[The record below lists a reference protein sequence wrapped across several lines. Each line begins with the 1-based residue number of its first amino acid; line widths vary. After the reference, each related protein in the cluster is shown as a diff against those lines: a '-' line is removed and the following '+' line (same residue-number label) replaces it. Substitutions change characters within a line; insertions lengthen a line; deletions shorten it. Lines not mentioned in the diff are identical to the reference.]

1 MSALEEAMLFQMRA
15 VGIPPPQREFRF
27 APPRRWRMDYA
38 WPEILLY
45 LEVEGGTWV
54 TGGGRHSRGVGMR
67 GDAEKYNAAALLGW
81 TCLRATTDMV
91 KDGSALA
98 AVEQAF
104 KAMAA

>member
-1 MSALEEAMLFQMRA
+1 MSALEEQMVFQMRA
-15 VGIPPPQREFRF
+15 IGIPAPQREFRF

-38 WPEILLY
+38 WPEIMLY

-54 TGGGRHSRGVGMR
+54 TGRHGRGNGMR
-67 GDAEKYNAAALLGW
+67 GDAEKYNAAALQGW

-91 KDGSALA
+91 QDGTALA
-98 AVEQAF
+98 ALEQAF

>member
-1 MSALEEAMLFQMRA
+1 MSALEEQLAFQMRA
-15 VGIPPPQREFRF
+15 VGIPQPQREFRF

-38 WPEILLY
+38 WPEIMLY

-54 TGGGRHSRGVGMR
+54 SGRHGRGAGMR
-67 GDAEKYNAAALLGW
+67 GDAEKYNAAALAGW

-91 KDGSALA
+91 RDGSAVF

>member
-1 MSALEEAMLFQMRA
+1 MSALEEQMLFQMTILD
-15 VGIPPPQREFRF
+15 IPPPQREFRF

-45 LEVEGGTWV
+45 LEVEGGQWV
-54 TGGGRHSRGVGMR
+54 NGRHARGAGMR
-67 GDAEKYNAAALLGW
+67 GDAEKYNAAALQGW

-91 KDGSALA
+91 KDGSAVA
-98 AVEQAF
+98 VVEQAF